1 MCVGNSP
8 TDVAN
13 YNDRPKETRIDM
25 APSNKNRYR
34 TIAALDLPLADR
46 WETTL
51 EGDLNKLEGG
61 DGMRRSILTVI
72 FRPNQRLPSSTIGP
86 EGFATPAAGSRVTAN
101 FSKFRP
107 SASCGT

>member
-51 EGDLNKLEGG
+51 EGDLN
-61 DGMRRSILTVI
+61 
-72 FRPNQRLPSSTIGP
+72 
-86 EGFATPAAGSRVTAN
+86 
-101 FSKFRP
+101 
-107 SASCGT
+107 